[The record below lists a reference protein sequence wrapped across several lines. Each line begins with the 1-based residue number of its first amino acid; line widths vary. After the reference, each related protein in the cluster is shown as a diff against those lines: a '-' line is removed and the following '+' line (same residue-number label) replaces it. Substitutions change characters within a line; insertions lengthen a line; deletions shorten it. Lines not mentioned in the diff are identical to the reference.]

1 VTGMIVGPLFQQHMV
16 MKTRNSRISA
26 ALAALTLLVAIPAM
40 AAESASVDFST
51 CSKPEYP
58 RASLVNEEQ
67 GTVTLAFL
75 VSADGAVVESKI
87 EKSSGFKNLDKAA
100 QKALSACKFKVKVK
114 EQTWTKLDYV
124 WKLE

>member
-1 VTGMIVGPLFQQHMV
+1 
-16 MKTRNSRISA
+16 MKTRHFRIFAAIA
-26 ALAALTLLVAIPAM
+26 ALAWVGTAVPAV
-40 AAESASVDFST
+40 AAESATVDFST

-75 VSADGAVVESKI
+75 ISPDGGVVESKV

-114 EQTWTKLDYV
+114 EQSWTKLDYV
-124 WKLE
+124 WKLD

>member
-1 VTGMIVGPLFQQHMV
+1 
-16 MKTRNSRISA
+16 MKTRNLRISA
-26 ALAALTLLVAIPAM
+26 ASAALLLMTAAPAI
-40 AAESASVDFST
+40 AADATVDFST

-75 VSADGAVVESKI
+75 VAPDGAVAESKI

-100 QKALSACKFKVKVK
+100 QKALSACKFKTKSK
-114 EQTWTKLDYV
+114 EATWTKMDYV

>member
-1 VTGMIVGPLFQQHMV
+1 
-16 MKTRNSRISA
+16 MKTRNSRIFA
-26 ALAALTLLVAIPAM
+26 AMAALTWMATAPAM
-40 AAESASVDFST
+40 GADAAVDFST

-75 VSADGAVVESKI
+75 IAPDGSVTESKV

-100 QKALSACKFKVKVK
+100 QKALSACKFKTKAK
-114 EQTWTKLDYV
+114 EAAWIKMDYV
-124 WKLE
+124 WKLD